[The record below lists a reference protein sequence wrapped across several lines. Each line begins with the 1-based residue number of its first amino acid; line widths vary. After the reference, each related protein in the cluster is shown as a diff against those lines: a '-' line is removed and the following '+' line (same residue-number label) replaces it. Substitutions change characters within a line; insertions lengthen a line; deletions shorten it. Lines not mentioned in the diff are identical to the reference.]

1 MDLTN
6 SSLALQIF
14 VMHTQE
20 MSKSLHSIVKENFS
34 STFLL
39 EKEGTISSK
48 SSKKYFYELKVSH
61 IP

>member
-6 SSLALQIF
+6 SSLALNIIQIF

-20 MSKSLHSIVKENFS
+20 MSYFLNSIIKENFS

-39 EKEGTISSK
+39 EKR
-48 SSKKYFYELKVSH
+48 YNFF
-61 IP
+61 

>member
-6 SSLALQIF
+6 SSLALNIIQIF

-20 MSKSLHSIVKENFS
+20 MSKSLHSIIKENLS

-48 SSKKYFYELKVSH
+48 LSKKVFL
-61 IP
+61 